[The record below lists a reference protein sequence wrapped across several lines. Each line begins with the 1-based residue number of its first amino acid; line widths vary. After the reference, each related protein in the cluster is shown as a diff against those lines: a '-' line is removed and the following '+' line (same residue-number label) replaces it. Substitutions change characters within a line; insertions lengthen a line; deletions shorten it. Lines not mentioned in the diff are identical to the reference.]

1 MFINDK
7 DELINDI
14 MEDEI
19 IAFKQINIA
28 IKRECSYKQMIKN
41 NKKWEKD
48 YLDQGYT
55 FMSSE
60 NIFKNIKK
68 YLKIY
73 KN

>member
-28 IKRECSYKQMIKN
+28 IKRECSYKEMVKN
-41 NKKWEKD
+41 NKKLDKD

-55 FMSSE
+55 FISSE
-60 NIFKNIKK
+60 NIFKNIVKI
-68 YLKIY
+68 LKDL
-73 KN
+73 